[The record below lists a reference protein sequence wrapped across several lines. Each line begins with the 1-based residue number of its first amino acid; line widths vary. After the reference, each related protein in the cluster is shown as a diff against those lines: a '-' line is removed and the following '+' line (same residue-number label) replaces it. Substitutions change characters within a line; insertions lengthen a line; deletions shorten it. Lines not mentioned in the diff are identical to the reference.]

1 MDKFES
7 IRAFTQVVEAGG
19 FAAAA
24 RQMALS
30 RSAVNKLVLNLEN
43 SLGVQLLHRS
53 TRRVTPTA
61 SGLAFYER
69 CLNLLADLE
78 EAERAVSQLQA
89 EPRGPFKINAPMTF
103 GTMHVGPAVA
113 DFRQQYPDLQV
124 QLILE
129 DRFIDPIAEGY
140 DVTLRIAAP
149 EETAS
154 LIVHPIAPM
163 PMTICA
169 APAHL
174 AAQGVPQHPTEL
186 RERACL
192 HYGYLSSG
200 NAWQLTGPEGELTI
214 PINSV
219 LCSNNG
225 EVLRLAALKG
235 IGLTLLPEFIVAD
248 DLQAGTLAAVLT
260 DYRPAAISLCI
271 IYPVNRHLSAK
282 VRLFTEFITAR
293 FGRPAPPSGAAT
305 R

>member
-7 IRAFTQVVEAGG
+7 IRAFTQVVKAGG

-24 RQMALS
+24 RQMDLS
-30 RSAVNKLVLNLEN
+30 RSAVNKLVINLEN

-69 CLNLLADLE
+69 CLSLLADLE
-78 EAERAVSQLQA
+78 EAELAVSQLQV

-103 GTMHVGPAVA
+103 GTLHVAPAVA
-113 DFRQQYPDLQV
+113 DFMQQYPDLQV
-124 QLILE
+124 QLTLE

-140 DVTLRIAAP
+140 DITLRIAMP

-163 PMTICA
+163 LLVICA
-169 APAHL
+169 SPTYL
-174 AAQGVPQHPTEL
+174 AAHGVPQHPAEL
-186 RERACL
+186 REHACL

-200 NAWQLTGPEGELTI
+200 NAWQLTGPEGELAI

-225 EVLRLAALKG
+225 EVLRQAALKG
-235 IGLTLLPEFIVAD
+235 IGLTLLPEFIVAN
-248 DLQAGTLAAVLT
+248 DLQTGALGAVLT
-260 DYRPAAISLCI
+260 DYQPAAIALCV

-282 VRLFTEFITAR
+282 VRLFIEFITAR
-293 FGRPAPPSGAAT
+293 FGQSSPS
-305 R
+305 